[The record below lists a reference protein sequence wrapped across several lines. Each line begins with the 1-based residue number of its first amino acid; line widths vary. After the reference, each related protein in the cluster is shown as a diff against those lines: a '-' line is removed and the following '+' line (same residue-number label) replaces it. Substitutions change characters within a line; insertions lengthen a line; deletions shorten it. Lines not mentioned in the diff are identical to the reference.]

1 MAHCNPPRAGLGPGS
16 ERARST
22 GRIGGRPSTRL
33 TTRSADERGTGLFV
47 FGGAVVV
54 GALNALCEG
63 GLIHNERRSV
73 RAGLWRDRAEAGKAT
88 AARVHWCDSAR
99 PRLALGGAVLKQAQS
114 QHAATRRK
122 AAYNHKTQ
130 GLAGRRKRVRGR
142 VVMEGSVASC
152 CGAAG
157 SDVVRSWRGEDPHWD
172 RQPYNYGR
180 RQCIWGRQRCVW
192 GRHRVIGVGNSALGQ
207 VNYLPQ
213 CGLTCPNAANV
224 PQCDSRRPGGRGARA
239 TGSVFTAMPPVS
251 QRYHALQ
258 AL

>member
-122 AAYNHKTQ
+122 AAYNHRTQ

-180 RQCIWGRQRCVW
+180 RQCIWGRH
-192 GRHRVIGVGNSALGQ
+192 GAFGVGNGSLGQ
-207 VNYLPQ
+207 VNNLPQ

-251 QRYHALQ
+251 QRNHALQ